1 LIQQFIIPYFNFVF
15 LPSALAYETV
25 NPALEMPALYL
36 GYLGTNGQGKSN
48 WCAIF
53 QF

>member
-25 NPALEMPALYL
+25 NPALLVHL
-36 GYLGTNGQGKSN
+36 NCHIFIFV
-48 WCAIF
+48 CARIK
-53 QF
+53 